1 MASSS
6 RNENKS
12 RKFAPVG
19 IIFAIL
25 GLLLFAYFVR
35 KAGISEILD
44 GIKRLGAG
52 FLLIL
57 AISAIRHI
65 VRSLAWTKC
74 FESPYRLRFRD
85 ALAARLMG
93 DALGNIVPLAS
104 VALSEPSKAAFV
116 RDRVPLMAGLSAIAL
131 ENIFY
136 SLSVALFIFSGATAL
151 LLSFSLPKPLRY
163 ASIGTAA
170 ATATIAPLGYLV
182 IHKQWKFLSG
192 PLSFLRDLGWGRA
205 GFPGPGSPAAQRR
218 WGGRGQPAWG
228 AGSWIEKG
236 IPRAETLEDR
246 IYGFY
251 DRNRGRL
258 LPIFA
263 LEVCF
268 HVAGVAEIYVTLSFI
283 SKVVAPTLLTAFILE
298 SVNRV
303 INIAFKFVP
312 LRTGVDEAGT
322 GMLAKVLGF
331 TTAIGVTLAIV
342 RKARDI
348 FWATIGVVLMV
359 RSGLSIRTQHPTRAA
374 RVHPSG
380 AAPPGPLGVGTP
392 PAAKETEEVVGDAA
406 AAGAKAP
413 TFSAGESG

>member
-35 KAGISEILD
+35 KAGISEIVD
-44 GIKRLGAG
+44 GTRRLGAG

-74 FESPYRLRFRD
+74 FASPYRLRFRD

-93 DALGNIVPLAS
+93 DALGNIIPLAS
-104 VALSEPSKAAFV
+104 VAVSEPSKAAFV

-136 SLSVALFIFSGATAL
+136 SLSVVLFILSGATAL

-163 ASIGTAA
+163 ASLGAVV

-192 PLSFLRDLGWGRA
+192 PLSFLRNWGW
-205 GFPGPGSPAAQRR
+205 RR
-218 WGGRGQPAWG
+218 GW
-228 AGSWIEKG
+228 SEKI
-236 IPRAETLEDR
+236 IPRLETLEDL

-251 DRNRGRL
+251 DKSRGRL

-268 HVAGVAEIYVTLSFI
+268 HLAGVAEIYVTLWFI

-303 INIAFKFVP
+303 INVAFKFVP

-348 FWATIGVVLMV
+348 FWSAIGVALML
-359 RSGLSIRTQHPTRAA
+359 RRGLSIRTQHPTRVA
-374 RVHPSG
+374 SSEI
-380 AAPPGPLGVGTP
+380 P
-392 PAAKETEEVVGDAA
+392 PAAKQAEEVLGNVAG
-406 AAGAKAP
+406 AGAKVP
-413 TFSAGESG
+413 TWPASESG